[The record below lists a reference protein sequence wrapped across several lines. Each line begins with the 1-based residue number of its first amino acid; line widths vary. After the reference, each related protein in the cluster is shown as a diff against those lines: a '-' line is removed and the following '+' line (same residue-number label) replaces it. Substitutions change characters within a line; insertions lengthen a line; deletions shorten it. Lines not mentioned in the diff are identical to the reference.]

1 MFKNSKAE
9 SRRHETRQVFKT
21 CRVYYLYNS
30 ADYKLSAAKQ
40 YSFWNL
46 EFKKWNFNKY
56 KELFPAIR
64 FNLFGANPA
73 PKRISAPIGARAP
86 VFRIGYREKLCAFAP
101 LREQKGQ
108 KGGFRILNSFQ
119 RAGIKSENSAK
130 PRI

>member
-46 EFKKWNFNKY
+46 EFKNWNLSMS
-56 KELFPAIR
+56 LFPLSAAIFLWSR
-64 FNLFGANPA
+64 
-73 PKRISAPIGARAP
+73 
-86 VFRIGYREKLCAFAP
+86 
-101 LREQKGQ
+101 
-108 KGGFRILNSFQ
+108 
-119 RAGIKSENSAK
+119 
-130 PRI
+130 